1 MDRRTGLVLVAVAL
15 GGCAAVAPVA
25 PGSAVGPAA
34 PPPTPAPAPA
44 PRNEAEQ
51 RAGAASALTTARQW
65 LQSWFE
71 GTPVLI
77 EQHRNGP
84 LAIEVPQPFG
94 FDAGRSEVKPPL
106 AAVLDKLAQSLRRMP
121 LTRLTLVAAPGE
133 PGKPD
138 LGTRRA
144 EQVRRRLLARGVPAD
159 RIGPPSVS
167 TAAAVQLRVEIV
179 AA

>member
-25 PGSAVGPAA
+25 PGGAVGPAA
-34 PPPTPAPAPA
+34 PPPTR
-44 PRNEAEQ
+44 RNEAEQ
-51 RAGAASALTTARQW
+51 RAGAASALTTERQW

-77 EQHRNGP
+77 AQQRNGP

-121 LTRLTLVAAPGE
+121 LSRLTLIAAPGE

-159 RIGPPSVS
+159 RIGAPTAS
-167 TAAAVQLRVEIV
+167 TTAAVQLRIEIV
-179 AA
+179 EA

>member
-1 MDRRTGLVLVAVAL
+1 MNRRTGLAVVAVAL

-25 PGSAVGPAA
+25 PVTPAA
-34 PPPTPAPAPA
+34 PPPTPQ
-44 PRNEAEQ
+44 NEAEQ
-51 RAGAASALTTARQW
+51 RAGAASALTTERQW

-71 GTPVLI
+71 GTPVRI
-77 EQHRNGP
+77 EQQRDGP

-121 LTRLTLVAAPGE
+121 LSRLTQVAAPGE

-159 RIGPPSVS
+159 RIGAPTAS
-167 TAAAVQLRVEIV
+167 TTAAVQLRIEIV